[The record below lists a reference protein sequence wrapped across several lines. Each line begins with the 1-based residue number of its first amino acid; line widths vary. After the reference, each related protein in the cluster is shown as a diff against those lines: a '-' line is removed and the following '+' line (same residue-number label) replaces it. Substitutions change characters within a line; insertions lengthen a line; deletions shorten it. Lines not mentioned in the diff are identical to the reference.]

1 MSGAINMSGAVNMSG
16 AANRLGKGFHFPP
29 VASQGWGWVEGV
41 DAVDQAVRAI
51 LLTEPGERIA
61 RPLFGAGLRRFL
73 FQPNSLETRTLIKKT
88 VEDALARDKGR
99 IQLRDVQVAS
109 DPREPTLM
117 RIAIQYQVP
126 PDPGNRSLIY
136 PFCLDAGGA

>member
-1 MSGAINMSGAVNMSG
+1 M
-16 AANRLGKGFHFPP
+16 
-29 VASQGWGWVEGV
+29 EGV

-99 IQLRDVQVAS
+99 VQLRDVQVTR

-117 RIAIQYQVP
+117 RIAI
-126 PDPGNRSLIY
+126 
-136 PFCLDAGGA
+136 